1 MDINQILIIF
11 GLIGF
16 VSSGV
21 VIGPA
26 IAALVITYGS
36 TGKISPGL
44 VTLFCMIITADLFF
58 VIAIFIG
65 RRNRLRR

>member
-11 GLIGF
+11 GSIGF
-16 VSSGV
+16 ICSGV

-26 IAALVITYGS
+26 IAVLTITYGF

-44 VTLFCMIITADLFF
+44 VTLFGMIITADLFF
-58 VIAIFIG
+58 VTAIFIG